1 MYIKDGIAYA
11 GEPEPPILVTG
22 VRPLAE
28 HKLWL
33 RFSTNETKLYDC
45 TPLLDYPVFAPL
57 ADEALFGQAY
67 LDGWTVCW
75 PGEID
80 IAPET
85 LYEMALLWKKI
96 GRSVRWRE
104 RCMLEK
110 CGAFVIS
117 HERSA
122 FVYAAAG

>member
-11 GEPEPPILVTG
+11 GEPEPPMLVTG

-57 ADEALFGQAY
+57 ADEALFSQAY

-85 LYEMALLWKKI
+85 LYEDGVAVEEDWAQRAL
-96 GRSVRWRE
+96 
-104 RCMLEK
+104 
-110 CGAFVIS
+110 A
-117 HERSA
+117 
-122 FVYAAAG
+122 